1 MERQVRA
8 RLTDRA
14 INRKA
19 PESGTLEIWDELLPG
34 FGLRIGKSR
43 RTYFVMAR
51 INGKQVRRKIGTTDT
66 HTLAEARDAARDF
79 LRSAARGI
87 DPKEEEERER
97 REEARADMLMER
109 GTFGAVATNF
119 MQERAKGLRSRGE
132 MQRKLDVDILPTWRD
147 IPVAEIRRADV
158 KALFMAKAETSPV
171 AANRLLSMIRTI
183 FNYAI
188 DEELIEANPAARIKP
203 ETETERERY
212 LSEAEIKAFW
222 HGLDSAPIE
231 AQVRHALKFL
241 LVTGQRRGEVAG
253 ASWEEFDF
261 EKSEWTIPGSRTK
274 NRRTHVVPLS
284 DLALEL
290 LSDMASNGDDFV
302 FPGAFGNKSLSPYSI
317 SQGMLKSREALGL
330 SDNPAKPHDL
340 RRTFA
345 SGLAQLG
352 FPRLTISRLL
362 NHTEGGV
369 TSIYDRHSYSEEMAT
384 AAQAWA
390 NRLREIVGG
399 EAKPENVVK
408 LRGAG
413 E

>member
-1 MERQVRA
+1 MRT
-8 RLTDRA
+8 RLTEKNIA
-14 INRKA
+14 RKV
-19 PESGTLEIWDELLPG
+19 PDSGSLELWDQLLPG

-51 INGKQVRRKIGTTDT
+51 INRKQVRRKIGTTDT

-97 REEARADMLMER
+97 REEARADLLMER
-109 GTFGAVATNF
+109 GTFGAMAADF
-119 MQERAKGLRSRGE
+119 MQERAKGLRSRDE
-132 MQRKLDVDILPTWRD
+132 MQRKLDVDILPAWKD
-147 IPVAEIRRADV
+147 IPVADIRRADV
-158 KALFMAKAETSPV
+158 KALFMAKAITSPV

-203 ETETERERY
+203 EAETERERY

-222 HGLDSAPIE
+222 HGLHNAPIE

-241 LVTGQRRGEVAG
+241 LVCGQRRGEVAG
-253 ASWEEFDF
+253 ASWNEFDF
-261 EKSEWTIPGSRTK
+261 AKDEWTIPGSRTK

-290 LSDMASNGDDFV
+290 LSDLAIASNGDDFV
-302 FPGAFGNKSLSPYSI
+302 FPGAFGNKPLSPYSV
-317 SQGMLKSREALGL
+317 SQGMKKSRESLGL

-362 NHTEGGV
+362 NHKEGSI
-369 TSIYDRHSYSEEMAT
+369 TSIYDRHSYAEEMAT
-384 AAQAWA
+384 ASQAWA

-399 EAKPENVVK
+399 EAAPENVIDLQRAEK
-408 LRGAG
+408 
-413 E
+413 